1 MRIYELKRIDKGE
14 GEKSEWTFV
23 HSIQE
28 NKAVEDIKFIPSK
41 SYGLCLAIASSEGY
55 IKVYTANDPL
65 KLKEWSFQYNLQIN
79 ELGLSCLSWS
89 KNLVKEEE
97 SIIAVGCKSIE
108 TSPKKVVLGMK
119 VHNQNEQEEEMV
131 ENSNSVTVAFIN
143 FTKNAVKPLERINVP
158 KIK

>member
-1 MRIYELKRIDKGE
+1 M
-14 GEKSEWTFV
+14 
-23 HSIQE
+23 
-28 NKAVEDIKFIPSK
+28 
-41 SYGLCLAIASSEGY
+41 
-55 IKVYTANDPL
+55 YTANDPL

-97 SIIAVGCKSIE
+97 SIIAVGCKSME

-131 ENSNSVTVAFIN
+131 ENGNSVTVAFIN
-143 FTKNAVKPLERINVP
+143 FTKNSVKPL
-158 KIK
+158 